1 MVPAPIVEP
10 VVIGHF
16 SCKMSKLRQPYFIYL
31 IIISCAGLLLLL
43 SGVSHLVASSHLLIY
58 ALLLVLA
65 SVTEL
70 VATSIQVSNKTG
82 ITYHVGPAVALASVP
97 FYGPLGAVVIVV
109 VSNLS
114 LWLIKPVDKST
125 WKKSWTQL
133 AFNSGMQSIAM
144 FVAGW
149 VFILLRDWIG
159 VGTILGETAPWL
171 VAAILFDQL
180 NLLLLIGILRLQHGK
195 ELNPW
200 EFWLENRWAASIAS
214 VAFGVGAG
222 FLAFAIDRFDWIG
235 VVIFF
240 LPLILSA
247 YAFRLYVR
255 QMKAHMD
262 NLENIVAERTK
273 ALADLMKEKDQF
285 LAVLTHD
292 MKSPLTAINLYGSL
306 IRDHPHLAAEKPNIA
321 SVILRSEKTLTDI
334 VNNILDLEKLQ
345 ADGSISLEKK
355 SIDLL
360 HLIETTLEPLKT
372 QAAQKQIDLQYDI
385 GSESLLIVV
394 DQSQIQRV
402 LQNLV
407 TNAIKYTP
415 QEGHICVQ
423 VYRQDELMVMAV
435 QDDGYGIPAD
445 ELPYVFDRYRRVAKH
460 ERIAAGTGLG
470 LAISKAIIEAHGG
483 RIFVTSEENIGSTFT
498 VELPL

>member
-1 MVPAPIVEP
+1 
-10 VVIGHF
+10 
-16 SCKMSKLRQPYFIYL
+16 MSKLRQPYFIYL
-31 IIISCAGLLLLL
+31 ISVSFLGLGLVTWGGFQVARIDHLLNFFLLLTL
-43 SGVSHLVASSHLLIY
+43 A
-58 ALLLVLA
+58 ALAEIAATSVQ
-65 SVTEL
+65 VTEG
-70 VATSIQVSNKTG
+70 AG

-97 FYGPLGAVVIVV
+97 LAGPAGGAIIAAA
-109 VSNLS
+109 SSLS
-114 LWLIKPVDKST
+114 LWLIKPADKTT

-133 AFNSGMQSIAM
+133 GFNTGMQCIAL
-144 FVAGW
+144 FVGGW
-149 VFILLRDWIG
+149 VLLVSQNLLSTNEILKT
-159 VGTILGETAPWL
+159 TIPWL
-171 VAAILFDQL
+171 LAAVSFDQV
-180 NLLLLIGILRLQHGK
+180 NLWILIGILRLQHGK
-195 ELNPW
+195 EIKPW
-200 EFWLENRWAASIAS
+200 EVWRENRWAASIAS

-222 FLAFAIDRFDWIG
+222 FLAFAIERFDWIG

-262 NLENIVAERTK
+262 NLENIIAERTK

-321 SVILRSEKTLTDI
+321 GVILRSEKTLTDI

-345 ADGSISLEKK
+345 ADGSMPLEKE
-355 SIDLL
+355 SVDLL

-385 GSESLLIVV
+385 GSEPLLIVV

-423 VYRQDELMVMAV
+423 AYKQDQMVVTAV

-445 ELPYVFDRYRRVAKH
+445 ELPHVFDRYRRVTKH
-460 ERIAAGTGLG
+460 ERFAAGTGLG
-470 LAISKAIIEAHGG
+470 LAISKAIVEAHDGT
-483 RIFVTSEENIGSTFT
+483 ISATSEENIGSTFT